1 MINGENVNAF
11 INYNYVPFSKAQAIK
26 RMIMIWISS
35 AVLCFLDKGSMLWV
49 IPTGIVSL
57 SISVFFVVLITKYH
71 FSKNARYMCDGVFY
85 LYMSIIL
92 NLASYSVMTLRI
104 GANWLLLIIL
114 LLLLLV
120 CILLFMLVT
129 LLNMKAG
136 RFVQKTTSKKVVS
149 LPCICGLCGVLAA
162 KFVLQEQT
170 QEATLQMA
178 ATLLLILSFMASIPS
193 VNLLRAV
200 MYRRYMKP

>member
-11 INYNYVPFSKAQAIK
+11 INYNYVPFSKTQAIK

-35 AVLCFLDKGSMLWV
+35 AVLCFFGKGSMLWV

-57 SISVFFVVLITKYH
+57 SISGFFVVLITKYH

-136 RFVQKTTSKKVVS
+136 RFVQKSVSKKFAS
-149 LPCICGLCGVLAA
+149 LPFVCGACGILAA
-162 KFVLQEQT
+162 KFVLQGQT
-170 QEATLQMA
+170 QEATLQLVA
-178 ATLLLILSFMASIPS
+178 ILLLILSFMASIPS

-200 MYRRYMKP
+200 MYRRYMKL